1 MTWTTP
7 SSLWL
12 LALVIGSAGL
22 LWWALRRRRQAVATF
37 GDPDLIARLTRAAA
51 RHRSWL
57 RPGLLVAG
65 LALLVLALA
74 GPRVGTTEEE
84 ITHEGFDLVIALDLS
99 RSMRAEDV
107 APSRLDRARGEL
119 QRLLPALRGNRIG
132 LVFFAGEAFPQA
144 PLTLDHS
151 AIRLFLDVAGPDLM
165 PLQGTNFDRLVGT
178 LIDSF
183 DEEPAAEGA
192 PARAVLL
199 VSDGENQEGTDAELA
214 RRLEAAGVLT
224 FALGVGT
231 QRGGRIP
238 TGDADQPFHRD
249 GNGEVVTTR
258 LTPETLRTLSRSGGY
273 FHIGRTDDTL
283 DDLTAALDRLDR
295 AAFDA
300 LARRTPVDRYQWPL
314 VLGVLVLLAERLLPR
329 QPEVPA

>member
-7 SSLWL
+7 TSLWL
-12 LALVIGSAGL
+12 LALVAGAAGL
-22 LWWALRRRRQAVATF
+22 LGWALWRRRHAVAAF
-37 GDPDLIARLTRAAA
+37 GDPALIARLTHTPA
-51 RHRSWL
+51 HHHPWL

-65 LALLVLALA
+65 LGLLVLALA

-84 ITHEGFDLVIALDLS
+84 LTHEGFDLIIALDLS
-99 RSMRAEDV
+99 RSMRAADV
-107 APSRLDRARGEL
+107 APNRLDRARGEL
-119 QRLLPALRGNRIG
+119 RRLLPALQGNRIG

-165 PLQGTNFDRLVGT
+165 PLQGTNFDGLVRT

-183 DEEPAAEGA
+183 DDAPEADGT

-214 RRLEAAGVLT
+214 RRLEAAGLLT

-231 QRGGRIP
+231 PAGARIP
-238 TGDADQPFHRD
+238 TGDANQPYHRD
-249 GNGEVVTTR
+249 NDGNVVTTR
-258 LTPETLRTLSRSGGY
+258 LNPETLRTLAQSGGY

-283 DDLTAALDRLDR
+283 DDLAAALDRLDR
-295 AAFDA
+295 ATFDA
-300 LARRTPVDRYQWPL
+300 LGRRTPVDRYQWPL
-314 VLGVLVLLAERLLPR
+314 VLGLLALLAERLLPR

>member
-1 MTWTTP
+1 MDWTTP

-12 LALVIGSAGL
+12 LALVAGAAVL
-22 LWWALRRRRQAVATF
+22 LWWALRRRRRAVATF
-37 GDPDLIARLTRAAA
+37 GDPDLIARLTNAATN
-51 RHRSWL
+51 RSAWL
-57 RPGLLVAG
+57 RPGLLLAG
-65 LALLVLALA
+65 MALLVLALA

-99 RSMRAEDV
+99 RSMLAEDV
-107 APSRLDRARGEL
+107 APNRLDRARGEL
-119 QRLLPALRGNRIG
+119 RRLLPALRGNRIG

-151 AIRLFLDVAGPDLM
+151 AIRLFLDVAAPDLM
-165 PLQGTNFDRLVGT
+165 PLQGTNFERLVNT

-183 DEEPAAEGA
+183 DEEPEAEGD

-199 VSDGENQEGTDAELA
+199 VSDGENQQGTDAELA
-214 RRLEAAGVLT
+214 RRLEDAGILT

-231 QRGGRIP
+231 PGGGRIP
-238 TGDADQPFHRD
+238 TGDADQPYHRD
-249 GNGEVVTTR
+249 GDGNVVTTR

-283 DDLTAALDRLDR
+283 DDLASALDRLDR
-295 AAFDA
+295 ATFDA
-300 LARRTPVDRYQWPL
+300 IARRTPVDRYQWPL
-314 VLGVLVLLAERLLPR
+314 VLGMLALLAERLLPR
-329 QPEVPA
+329 QPEVTA